1 MRPAANAFG
10 RRQRVT
16 ETGTSGGGGVSAPLL
31 EVQDLSLRVGTR
43 TLVRG
48 MSFRLEAG
56 EVWCLLG
63 QNGSGKSTFLH
74 TAVGLR
80 APQGGALRLAGRA
93 LSDWPV
99 SEAARLRGFL
109 PQTFH
114 DAFSASVLES
124 VMLGRHPYL
133 SRWQWEGDEER
144 DCALAALEAV
154 DLAGFERRDV
164 LTLSGG
170 ERQRLALAALFAQDA
185 PLLLLDEPVSHLDLR
200 HQVLVLEHLV
210 ELARVHAKG
219 VLFTVHDL
227 DLAAR
232 FASHALLLTPQQTVL
247 QGPIGEVMT
256 EAALQDAFG
265 HRVTRVEAAGRTL
278 FVPD

>member
-1 MRPAANAFG
+1 MN
-10 RRQRVT
+10 T
-16 ETGTSGGGGVSAPLL
+16 PLL
-31 EVQDLSLRVGTR
+31 ETQDLLLSVGGR

-48 MSFRLEAG
+48 MSFRLNAG

-63 QNGSGKSTFLH
+63 PNGSGKSTFLH

-80 APQGGALRLAGRA
+80 EPQGGALRLAGRA
-93 LSDWPV
+93 LADWAV
-99 SEAARLRGFL
+99 AAAARQRAFL
-109 PQTFH
+109 PQNFH

-133 SRWQWEGDEER
+133 PRWQWEGEDDREL
-144 DCALAALEAV
+144 AVAALRAV
-154 DLAGFERRDV
+154 DLAGFEQRDV

-170 ERQRLALAALFAQDA
+170 ERQRVALAALIAQDA
-185 PLLLLDEPVSHLDLR
+185 PLLLLDEPVSHLDLH

-210 ELARVHAKG
+210 RLARDRAKG

-232 FASHALLLTPQQTVL
+232 FASHALLLTPQATVL
-247 QGPIGEVMT
+247 HGPVAEVMT
-256 EAALQDAFG
+256 ETALQGAFG
-265 HRVTRVEAAGRTL
+265 HRVMLVQAAGRTL

>member
-1 MRPAANAFG
+1 MNDG
-10 RRQRVT
+10 N
-16 ETGTSGGGGVSAPLL
+16 APLL
-31 EVQDLSLRVGTR
+31 EVQDLLLQVGSR

-48 MSFRLEAG
+48 LDFRLNAG

-63 QNGSGKSTFLH
+63 PNGSGKSTFLH

-80 APQGGALRLAGRA
+80 AAQGGVLRLAGRA
-93 LSDWPV
+93 LPEWPV
-99 SEAARLRGFL
+99 AEAARLRAFL
-109 PQTFH
+109 PQNFH
-114 DAFSASVLES
+114 DAFSASALES

-133 SRWQWEGDEER
+133 SRWQWEGDLER
-144 DCALAALEAV
+144 EFAQYALRAV
-154 DLAGFERRDV
+154 DLAGFEERDV

-170 ERQRLALAALFAQDA
+170 ERQRVALAALFVQDA

-210 ELARVHAKG
+210 MLARNHAKG
-219 VLFTVHDL
+219 VVFTVHDL

-232 FASHALLLTPQQTVL
+232 FASHALLLTPEGAVL
-247 QGPIGEVMT
+247 QGPIDAVMT
-256 EAALQDAFG
+256 EAALRGAFG
-265 HRVTRVEAAGRTL
+265 HRVARVEAAGRTL

>member
-1 MRPAANAFG
+1 M
-10 RRQRVT
+10 
-16 ETGTSGGGGVSAPLL
+16 SAPLL
-31 EVQDLSLRVGTR
+31 EAQDLVLSVGVR

-48 MSFRLEAG
+48 MRFRLNPG

-63 QNGSGKSTFLH
+63 PNGAGKSTFLH

-80 APQGGALRLAGRA
+80 QAQGGALRLAGRDLA
-93 LSDWPV
+93 DWPV
-99 SEAARLRGFL
+99 TAAARQRGFL
-109 PQTFH
+109 PQAFH

-133 SRWQWEGDEER
+133 SRWQWEGEEER
-144 DCALAALEAV
+144 AIALDALRAV

-170 ERQRLALAALFAQDA
+170 ERQRVALAALLAQDA
-185 PLLLLDEPVSHLDLR
+185 PLLLLDEPVSHLDLH

-210 ELARVHAKG
+210 TLARVRSKG
-219 VLFTVHDL
+219 VMFTVHDL

-232 FASHALLLTPQQTVL
+232 FASHALLLTPQATAL
-247 QGPIGEVMT
+247 HGPIDKVLT
-256 EAALQDAFG
+256 EDALRAAFA
-265 HRVTRVEAAGRTL
+265 HKVTRVAAAGRTL